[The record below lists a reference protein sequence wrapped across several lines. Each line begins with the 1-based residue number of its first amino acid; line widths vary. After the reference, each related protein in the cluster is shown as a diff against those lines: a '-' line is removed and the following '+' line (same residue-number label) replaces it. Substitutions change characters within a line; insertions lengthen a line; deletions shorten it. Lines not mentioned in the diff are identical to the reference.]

1 MSVNNM
7 AIEDV
12 YALLNSL
19 HEQATGV
26 ASLTATNIYDF
37 VSQAN
42 TTLAAGNDI
51 VYNALMKTIGRTIFA
66 SRPYN
71 AKFTG
76 LEADSMRWGGIVRK
90 ISHGDVDIDTDK
102 VYHDIVM
109 GQSVDMFTRK
119 QDDVLETRFYGS
131 DVYQDFYTTYKKQLF
146 DAFSSPEQLGSF
158 VSQKTAEMSNKW
170 EQYREELARMSLA
183 NFIAAKTI
191 TDAASCIHLLTE
203 YNTLTGLSLTAQQV
217 WQPAN
222 IEGFFKFV
230 RARINTLGRKMAER
244 SEMFQ
249 VNIAGHHIK
258 RHTPFADLRIFL
270 SADALDMINTMVDA
284 DVYHDEPLKY
294 PNIVE
299 GVSYWQAIDTPME
312 INVAPS
318 YIDATGVVVNGTATN
333 VADIFGVMIDKDAV
347 AYSVI
352 DYSVDNTP
360 LNARGQYWNTFLT
373 SNTRYTNDLTEKGIV
388 LLLD

>member
-26 ASLTATNIYDF
+26 ASLTATNVYDF

-42 TTLAAGNDI
+42 TTLASGTDI
-51 VYNALMKTIGRTIFA
+51 VYGNLMKTIGRTIFA

-76 LEADSMRWGGIVRK
+76 LEADSLRWGGIVRK
-90 ISHGDVDIDTDK
+90 ISHGDVDIDSDK
-102 VYHDIVM
+102 VYHDIVV
-109 GQSVDMFTRK
+109 GQSVDMYTRK

-146 DAFSSPEQLGSF
+146 DAFNSPSQLGSF
-158 VSQKTAEMSNKW
+158 ISQKTEEMSNKW
-170 EQYREELARMSLA
+170 EQYREELARMALA

-191 TDAASCIHLLTE
+191 TDATSVIHLLTE
-203 YNTLTGLSLTAQQV
+203 YNTLTGLTLTSSTI
-217 WQPAN
+217 WQPGN

-249 VNIAGHHIK
+249 VNLVGHHIK
-258 RHTPFADLRIFL
+258 RHTPFEDLRIFL
-270 SADALDMINTMVDA
+270 SSDALDIINTMVDA

-299 GVSYWQAIDTPME
+299 GVSYWQAIDTPLE
-312 INVAPS
+312 INIAPS
-318 YIDATGVVVNGTATN
+318 YIDSYGTVVNGTATN
-333 VADIFGVMIDKDAV
+333 VSNIFGVMLDKDAV
-347 AYSVI
+347 AYTVI

-373 SNTRYTNDLTEKGIV
+373 SNTRYTNDLTEKGII